1 MPTLADRRGLRL
13 FVLCALYFAQGV
25 PWGFVAI
32 TLVAWLG
39 ERGMSTEEIGG
50 LMALA
55 TLPWSF
61 KWAFGPLI
69 DAVPLPGGRRRPW
82 ILLAQAAMALTIGAM
97 AAFGDLAAAPKALAM
112 VIFLHNCFN
121 AMQDVAVDALAVD
134 LLDED
139 ERGRAN
145 GLMYGSKYLG
155 GAVGGAGLAQ
165 LIAGAGMRTALFAQ
179 TALLCAIFLLPL
191 LFREGAT
198 RNTNPAGGGVAR
210 ARALLGDLLRA
221 FSLRSTLVGAGLA
234 LSVQLAAGVLSTIAA
249 VFYTQ
254 HLGWTMEDY
263 ASVTG
268 GWAIGFGLVGSIG
281 GGWIADR
288 IGHRRMIAIASVLL
302 GSLWI
307 GFGSTESLWS
317 NRSVVVGVLLAES
330 LLQALVSVG
339 LFALFM
345 DIAWPRV
352 AATQFTAYMAM
363 LNLSTTIGHRLAGPL
378 DAWLDFGG
386 LYVVAGAVQVAV
398 IALLWPI
405 DPHQT
410 RAVLGEGD

>member
-97 AAFGDLAAAPKALAM
+97 AAFGDLAAAPSALAM

-145 GLMYGSKYLG
+145 GMMYGSKYLG

-198 RNTNPAGGGVAR
+198 RNASPAGGGVAR

-221 FSLRSTLVGAGLA
+221 FSLRSTVVGAGLA
-234 LSVQLAAGVLSTIAA
+234 LGVQLAAGVLSTVAA

-268 GWAIGFGLVGSIG
+268 GWAIGFGLLGSVG

-302 GSLWI
+302 GTLWI
-307 GFGSTESLWS
+307 GFGSAESLWS

-330 LLQALVSVG
+330 MLQALVSVG

-398 IALLWPI
+398 IVLLWPI

-410 RAVLGEGD
+410 RAVLGDGD